1 MDKDVVLISD
11 EKIIR
16 GFYAFLGNRLIMKS
30 SEPLNCPIPT
40 QIFTEHFGG
49 QKGDEPVYF
58 GCLILLTTKHDIY
71 EKFMDEINVWKKSLD
86 PAMERSMGSKMEGGC
101 IG

>member
-1 MDKDVVLISD
+1 LNGNVVLISD

-16 GFYAFLGNRLIMKS
+16 EFYTFLGNRLIMKS
-30 SEPLNCPIPT
+30 SNPLSCPIPT

-49 QKGDEPVYF
+49 QKGDEPAYF

-71 EKFMDEINVWKKSLD
+71 EKFMGERGVWLKSLD
-86 PAMERSMGSKMEGGC
+86 PATL
-101 IG
+101 